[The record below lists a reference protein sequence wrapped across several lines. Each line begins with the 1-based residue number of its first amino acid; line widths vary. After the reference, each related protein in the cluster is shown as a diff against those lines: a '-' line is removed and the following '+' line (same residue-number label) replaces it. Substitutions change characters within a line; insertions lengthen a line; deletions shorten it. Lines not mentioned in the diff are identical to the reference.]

1 MTITSLSLL
10 ANLLPMDYKHSDI
23 LKNMILVNC
32 CNLSFNCI
40 YKHVVDIKM
49 IERVINA

>member
-1 MTITSLSLL
+1 MTITSLLQICYQV
-10 ANLLPMDYKHSDI
+10 DYKHSDI